1 MMYTNL
7 TKKAM
12 KLAFEAHKNQV
23 DKNGIPY
30 IYHITHVA
38 EQMKEE
44 KTICVA
50 LLHDIV
56 EDTNITIEDL
66 KKEGFSEE
74 IICAI
79 QLLTH
84 DESIPYMD
92 YVKEIKKNPIATKV
106 KLADLAHNSDLTR
119 LDNID
124 EYAKKRVEKYE
135 CAIQLL
141 KNEMMPITVATL
153 SEYGAIFFER
163 IQEGLQNYNSHIVKQ
178 SEQEAYLFF
187 GNKIKQYGE
196 NNCFADFYYFRL
208 EQEAREKVDTLLTLQ
223 EKNYLCSIQ
232 PIQEQ
237 ETHFIFPLNNK
248 LLSIIVK
255 LNANEMLFS
264 TLYFISNGILPR
276 LTYWGNYNQEYVQ
289 FQDKGN
295 FVE

>member
-1 MMYTNL
+1 MLYTDL

-56 EDTNITIEDL
+56 EDTDITIEDL
-66 KKEGFSEE
+66 RKEGFSEE
-74 IICAI
+74 ILYAI

-84 DESIPYMD
+84 EDSIPYMD
-92 YVKEIKKNPIATKV
+92 YVREIKKNPIATKV

-119 LDNID
+119 FNIVD
-124 EYAKKRVEKYE
+124 EYAKKRARKYE

-141 KNEMMPITVATL
+141 KNEIMPITVVTL
-153 SEYGAIFFER
+153 LEYGAIFFER
-163 IQEGLQNYNSHIVKQ
+163 IQEGLQNYHSHIIKQ

-187 GNKIKQYGE
+187 MNKIKQYE
-196 NNCFADFYYFRL
+196 EQNCFVDFYYFRL
-208 EQEAREKVDTLLTLQ
+208 EQEAKEKVDTLLTAQ
-223 EKNYLCSIQ
+223 EREYLGSIQ
-232 PIQEQ
+232 PIQGQ
-237 ETHFIFPLNNK
+237 EIHFIFPLRQE

-255 LNANEMLFS
+255 LNASEMLFS

-289 FQDKGN
+289 FQDKGKY
-295 FVE
+295 E